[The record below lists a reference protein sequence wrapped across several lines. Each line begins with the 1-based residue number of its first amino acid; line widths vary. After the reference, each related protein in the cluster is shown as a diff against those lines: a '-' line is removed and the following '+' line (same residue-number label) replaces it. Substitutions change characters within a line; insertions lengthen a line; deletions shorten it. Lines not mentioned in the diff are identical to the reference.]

1 MKSDSCKG
9 DWINL
14 VKDDLENVGMSLD
27 NEADITKMTKQEFKK
42 FVKQKVRENTFNN
55 LNEIKEGHKKVKD
68 IVHNNLNKPQAYIT
82 SSLLD
87 NKEKALLFNLRS
99 KSVNEYKEN
108 FTHKYNNTNCP
119 MCNLQV
125 DSQEHA
131 LACYKVTQHLD
142 SKNIEILKLVT
153 YHDLFSSLDRQVQIT
168 RIFQQLLNIRQK
180 LLKNKQQQDSAHH
193 GFVVDPMDDT

>member
-1 MKSDSCKG
+1 
-9 DWINL
+9 
-14 VKDDLENVGMSLD
+14 MSLD

-42 FVKQKVRENTFNN
+42 FVKQKARENTFNN

-68 IVHNNLNKPQAYIT
+68 IVNNNLNKPQAYIT

-119 MCNLQV
+119 MCDLQV

-131 LACYKVTQHLD
+131 LACHKVTQHLN
-142 SKNIEILKLVT
+142 SEHLESLKSVT
-153 YHDLFSSLDRQVQIT
+153 YSDIYSSPDSQVQVT
-168 RIFQQLLNIRQK
+168 RIFQQLINIRQK
-180 LLKNKQQQDSAHH
+180 LLKNKQHQDSAHH
-193 GFVVDPMDDT
+193 GIVVDPMEDT